1 MPVHDWTRVDAG
13 IFHHFHHSWIEEIQR
28 ALNAGL
34 LSGDYYALAEQQAA
48 GFGPDVLTLE
58 RSRDDEG
65 RRDGNGNRQT
75 ATGQDDARSEP
86 TGGGLMLAAPRVA
99 LTAETDLQF
108 YRRKQKVV
116 AVRHVSGDRLV
127 AIVEIVSP
135 GNKSSR
141 KGIAAFVAKAAEFLD
156 RGIHLLIVD
165 LHPPGPRDPQGIH
178 SVIWE
183 EVAGEPYTPPAGKP
197 LTLAAY
203 ECEFVGGIRTY
214 VRCISVGDE
223 LVEMPLFLDRKL
235 HVEVPLERTYLSA
248 FAAVPRR
255 WQEVLAPTAQ

>member
-34 LSGDYYALAEQQAA
+34 LSGDFYALAEQHAA

-58 RSRDDEG
+58 RS
-65 RRDGNGNRQT
+65 GNGSGN
-75 ATGQDDARSEP
+75 GQQVDAENAVSAPEH
-86 TGGGLMLAAPRVA
+86 GGANLLVASPKVA
-99 LTAETDLQF
+99 LTAETDLEF
-108 YRRKQKVV
+108 YRRKQKVI

-127 AIVEIVSP
+127 AIIEIVSP

-141 KGIAAFVAKAAEFLD
+141 KAIGAFVAKAAELLD
-156 RGIHLLIVD
+156 QGIHLLIVD
-165 LHPPGPRDPQGIH
+165 LQPPGPRDPQGIH

-183 EVAGEPYTPPAGKP
+183 EVAGEPYTPSAGKP

-203 ECEFVGGIRTY
+203 ECDFVGGIRTY
-214 VRCISVGDE
+214 VRCIAVGDE

-235 HVEVPLERTYLSA
+235 HVEVPLERTYQSA

-255 WQEVLAPTAQ
+255 WQDVLAPTAR